1 MKWLENLYRCYIWT
15 FIQTLLS
22 SAQDNNRSNQSEM
35 SSVSNISD
43 TRQIISIRKKNLS
56 ASVIFFYHCW
66 RLTYIIHVRSYN
78 DPFYFFSLFAWCI
91 AYIGKMFEMCKHQ
104 RVLSIQNNYCSLF
117 RKVLSVTDRG
127 VVNISTYT
135 RTDLNPIIQE
145 KR

>member
-1 MKWLENLYRCYIWT
+1 M
-15 FIQTLLS
+15 LS
-22 SAQDNNRSNQSEM
+22 SAQDNNRRNQYEM
-35 SSVSNISD
+35 SSALNIFD
-43 TRQIISIRKKNLS
+43 TRQIISSRKKNLS
-56 ASVIFFYHCW
+56 ASVIFFFYHCW

-117 RKVLSVTDRG
+117 RNVLSVTDRG

-135 RTDLNPIIQE
+135 RTYLNPLDQE